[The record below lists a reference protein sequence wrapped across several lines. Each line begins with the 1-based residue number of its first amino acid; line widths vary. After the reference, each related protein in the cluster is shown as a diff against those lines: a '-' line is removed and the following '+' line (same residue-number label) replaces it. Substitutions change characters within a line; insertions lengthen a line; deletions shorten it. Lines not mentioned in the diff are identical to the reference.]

1 MELTPSDL
9 ESQTETTPMFSL
21 KGYKTD
27 AKVVKVYDGDT
38 VHVVFSYFNTYYK
51 WTCRIAHVDTP
62 ELRTKDPEE
71 KKKGYEVRDKL
82 RELIQGKIVQ
92 LTCHEFDKYGR
103 LLVDIVIGDVK
114 VDEWLLS
121 NGYAKKYE
129 GGTKEKW

>member
-1 MELTPSDL
+1 MESTTL
-9 ESQTETTPMFSL
+9 ESQSEKTPSFTL
-21 KGYKTD
+21 AGYKTE

-51 WTCRIAHVDTP
+51 WIGRIAHVDTP
-62 ELRTKDPEE
+62 ELKTKNEEE

-82 RELIQGKIVQ
+82 RELILGKIVQ
-92 LTCHEFDKYGR
+92 LHCHEFDKYGR
-103 LLVDIVIGDVK
+103 LLIDIEIDGIK

-129 GGTKEKW
+129 GGTKEKWS